1 MRFGFLYS
9 GRSVYED
16 RGKREEAGKNVVL
29 PVVPVLFLCFFYV
42 YFLFSG
48 KSRVPLRF
56 FRFVPVVPVHP
67 PVLVYAR
74 LSFGIFASG
83 SQAFNRGLRY
93 VASLVP
99 YAP

>member
-56 FRFVPVVPVHP
+56 FRFVPVVPVYP
-67 PVLVYAR
+67 RLLVYANEQHEVGE
-74 LSFGIFASG
+74 LGT
-83 SQAFNRGLRY
+83 
-93 VASLVP
+93 P
-99 YAP
+99 